1 MSLSLEDVKKIAS
14 LARLNLTDEELGL
27 YREQLS
33 AVLDYAG
40 RLNDLDIAEVQ
51 PTTSAVA
58 MQNVMRE
65 DKLQPSLS
73 IEEVLLNAPQH
84 SDNQFLIQSVL
95 DETS

>member
-1 MSLSLEDVKKIAS
+1 
-14 LARLNLTDEELGL
+14 
-27 YREQLS
+27 
-33 AVLDYAG
+33 
-40 RLNDLDIAEVQ
+40 VQ